1 MELLLMEKKY
11 NLVQTLNKKINEY
24 TYVDKFNRPMYVR
37 YEISKGKYFDFNVR
51 TKKEKKNLTAPLLYN
66 LYNVL
71 DAIKLG
77 RTVVIVENEKIA
89 DYINKKYKIVACTT
103 ILNGID
109 TDNISEKMVE
119 LFRGAN
125 VIILSYYGDNYD
137 CLKDKLSP
145 VTNNIKTVN
154 VNTTDGADDTR
165 QVHKLCRIMNNFK
178 KVIDKEVI

>member
-37 YEISKGKYFDFNVR
+37 YEISKGNYFDFNVR
-51 TKKEKKNLTAPLLYN
+51 TKREKKNLSAPLLYN

-71 DAIKLG
+71 DAIKLK

-109 TDNISEKMVE
+109 TDDISEKMLE
-119 LFRGAN
+119 LFRGSN
-125 VIILSYYGDNYD
+125 VIILSYYRDSHEE
-137 CLKDKLSP
+137 LMDKLSS
-145 VTNNIKTVN
+145 VTNSIKTVN
-154 VNTTDGADDTR
+154 VNTTDGTDDTR
-165 QVHKLCRIMNNFK
+165 QVHKLCKIMNDFKRIM
-178 KVIDKEVI
+178 DKGE